1 MFKMKK
7 KRAVFIMVLALSLL
21 AVISPLPVVSALPS
35 TGETNAEVKRDA
47 LKVVSSILKSVS
59 GLRSPTNRIKLR
71 SLGVALIATSD
82 QNLARTSCQEMESDF
97 AELYSA
103 AGGGNPDETTLQTVD
118 LLRVEAVRTIAD
130 VDPTMALEVLHSTG
144 AQAQHPTAPS
154 GPEDAELEAY
164 VAGQL
169 IDKDP
174 RAAYEIIRGSP
185 TRSFSSLL
193 PDLLQRLGAHDMAM
207 AKDAAA
213 GLADSL
219 MRADL
224 AGRQDAFFTAVG
236 LINVTH
242 TIGEDR
248 TGGQDAGEQLLT
260 REKEAKL
267 INKLVTA
274 ATGQRGLANGLAPQL
289 ADMIV
294 VAADVAP
301 ESAAVL
307 RRELES
313 PRHDAASKS
322 TGGSDFWE
330 RVGDRTVAEAVE
342 LIAGEHKDGRSA
354 LYQQAALRALAAGN
368 PTLAKG
374 IAERFIVSPNDRQEI
389 LSQISREEVLR
400 EINAGDTT
408 TVRSQLA
415 QMAPEERALLLIE
428 AAKSFQIG
436 KDVTQ
441 PLNLLEEARVAL
453 SSQPRSVV
461 QLKLRLQL
469 AEAFMRFDAV
479 RAGNILEGIVAQ
491 LNNVLSAATAL
502 DGYLSDG
509 PILKDGELDLANSS
523 AIVGMYQAYVQALAS
538 LAPYDYQR
546 AQALAD
552 QLQPLE
558 AQMMARLLVA
568 KGVLGQAVP
577 YAGDRVG

>member
-1 MFKMKK
+1 MFKMNK
-7 KRAVFIMVLALSLL
+7 KRTVFIMVLALSLL
-21 AVISPLPVVSALPS
+21 AVISPLPVLSALPS
-35 TGETNAEVKRDA
+35 TAETNADVKRGA

-59 GLRSPTNRIKLR
+59 GLRSSTNRIKLR

-103 AGGGNPDETTLQTVD
+103 AGGGNPDDTTLQTVD
-118 LLRVEAVRTIAD
+118 LLRLEAVRTIAD

-144 AQAQHPTAPS
+144 ARAQHPTAPA

-174 RAAYEIIRGSP
+174 RAVYEIIRGSP
-185 TRSFSSLL
+185 TRRFSALL

-207 AKDAAA
+207 AKDAAN

-224 AGRQDAFFTAVG
+224 AGRHDAFFTAVG
-236 LINVTH
+236 LVNLTH

-248 TGGQDAGEQLLT
+248 TGGREAGEQLLT

-267 INKLVTA
+267 VNKLVAA
-274 ATGQRGLANGLAPQL
+274 ATGQRGVANGLAPQL
-289 ADMIV
+289 ADMIA

-313 PRHDAASKS
+313 PRHAAVSKS

-342 LIAGEHKDGRSA
+342 LIAGEHKEERTA
-354 LYQQAALRALAAGN
+354 LYQQAALRAIAAGDT
-368 PTLAKG
+368 TLAKG
-374 IAERFIVSPNDRQEI
+374 IAERFIVSPDDREEI
-389 LSQISREEVLR
+389 LRQISREEVLR
-400 EINAGDTT
+400 GIDAGDVTS
-408 TVRSQLA
+408 VRAQLV

-428 AAKSFQIG
+428 AANSFQGG
-436 KDVTQ
+436 KDVTR
-441 PLNLLEEARVAL
+441 PLNLLQEARVAL
-453 SSQPRSVV
+453 SSQPRTVA

-479 RAGNILEGIVAQ
+479 SAGNILEGTVAQ

-509 PILKDGELDLANSS
+509 PILKDGELDLANSG
-523 AIVGMYQAYVQALAS
+523 AIVGMYQAYVQTLAS

-552 QLQPLE
+552 QLQLPE
-558 AQMMARLLVA
+558 AQMMAKLFVA
-568 KGVLGQAVP
+568 KGALNHAVLPTSEKAW
-577 YAGDRVG
+577 